1 VSSKKQFA
9 AVENPGFWHW
19 TFTLRDQNQGVL
31 AEIDRNWRGFGYEFL
46 TDAGQYVIRF
56 GDILPKDIHPASP
69 VLDEDVQ
76 NRKPLLSSTQ
86 GQSGAQEMQQLQA
99 AATEVS
105 PHILLGEPTLNG
117 NGFCPLQKSAA
128 LHHPA
133 FVSEFWGFSFPDVYK
148 SCPFTTMQ
156 CNRR

>member
-1 VSSKKQFA
+1 MRLLWNIFWDKRGYQQVKSASRLTIVL
-9 AVENPGFWHW
+9 VELG
-19 TFTLRDQNQGVL
+19 DQ
-31 AEIDRNWRGFGYEFL
+31 FL

-56 GDILPKDIHPASP
+56 GDMLPKGIHPASP

-133 FVSEFWGFSFPDVYK
+133 FVSDFWGFSFPDMYK
-148 SCPFTTMQ
+148 SCPLTTMQ